1 MDTSLCAS
9 LFRVT
14 GFNAIVTSI
23 METSIPLGYS
33 KFYVSRDM
41 NQLATENKF
50 LQRGVLNARNTYTRL
65 EHTVGII

>member
-9 LFRVT
+9 LFHVT

-23 METSIPLGYS
+23 METSIPLRYS

-41 NQLATENKF
+41 NQLLLRINFCNVA
-50 LQRGVLNARNTYTRL
+50 LNARNT
-65 EHTVGII
+65 VGIQFVL